1 MNILFYILYTRWIP
15 RKIDKSSR
23 LLFLVR
29 ASFLHTSRKLFER
42 KKRKGK
48 EKEIFGKIGHG
59 KECAL
64 ELFTN
69 SCHFIENENMWIN
82 MKESYS
88 VVKPFLTR
96 FPRFFVTGSYH
107 QRLHL
112 SERWVTWKYVFEA
125 NRVPVAGN
133 SGPRAGPSVALKR
146 SHLVVL
152 VSGQVD
158 C

>member
-1 MNILFYILYTRWIP
+1 MEKFEKLLDRFTSLIRLIPYCNELFDSKKRIIEYVHFPPLKTNILFYILIYTRSIP

-69 SCHFIENENMWIN
+69 SCHFIENENM
-82 MKESYS
+82 
-88 VVKPFLTR
+88 
-96 FPRFFVTGSYH
+96 
-107 QRLHL
+107 
-112 SERWVTWKYVFEA
+112 
-125 NRVPVAGN
+125 
-133 SGPRAGPSVALKR
+133 
-146 SHLVVL
+146 
-152 VSGQVD
+152 
-158 C
+158 